1 MSKIKQ
7 IVGIDVSK
15 DTLDVYSSL
24 AGSKHY
30 SNTSS
35 GFKSLYKDF
44 GVGCHFVMEFTG
56 AYHYQLAVY
65 LHEQTL
71 CVSVVNPLVIKR
83 FMQMKLQRNKTDKS
97 DAIMISNYGE
107 EQELTT
113 WEPLPKYVEDSKQL
127 YSALE
132 LYSKQ
137 STALKNQLHSLKSRG
152 ITTGL
157 LICSLKRQLKSLKV
171 EIQVLEAELEEL
183 IKEHQGDLYAR
194 LKTIPGIG
202 SKTASLLIVSTDGFK
217 NFESNGQVS
226 SFFGLAPTERSSGSS
241 IRGKSRISKIGN
253 KRVRNHLFMCSFTA
267 CKCNPQCK
275 SQYERIVNK
284 GKSKKLAL
292 IAVANKLVKQAYGIA
307 KSELAYDPNYRS
319 VLVKR

>member
-15 DTLDVYSSL
+15 ATLDVYSEHL
-24 AGSKHY
+24 GSKHY
-30 SNTSS
+30 LNTPK
-35 GFKSLYKDF
+35 GFKSLCKDF
-44 GVGCHFVMEFTG
+44 GMGSHFVMEFTG
-56 AYHYQLAVY
+56 AYHFQLALY
-65 LHEQTL
+65 LHEHGL
-71 CVSVVNPLVIKR
+71 SVSVVNPLVIKR

-97 DAIMISNYGE
+97 DAKMISKYGE
-107 EQELTT
+107 EQTLTY
-113 WEPLPKYVEDSKQL
+113 WLPDAAYVAESKQI
-127 YSALE
+127 YSTLE

-152 ITTGL
+152 VTTGML
-157 LICSLKRQLKSLKV
+157 MRSLNRQLKHLQAEMNK
-171 EIQVLEAELEEL
+171 LEAELEM
-183 IKEHQGDLYAR
+183 IVKTHQADLYAR

-202 SKTASLLIVSTDGFK
+202 SKTAALLIVSTEGFK
-217 NFESNGQVS
+217 DFESNGQVS
-226 SFFGLAPTERSSGSS
+226 SYFGLAPTERSSGSS

-253 KRVRNHLFMCSFTA
+253 KKVRNHLFMCSFTA

-275 SQYERIVNK
+275 SLYDRIVNK

-307 KSELAYDPNYRS
+307 KSESAYDPDYKS
-319 VLVKR
+319 VLVR